1 MQEAQIEI
9 TQKKHDAE
17 KQKALQDFDTF
28 KLKTAE
34 MSQRAAK
41 EYLLKYESQES
52 EINKMNLKFNEK
64 LKLFEDLNSEL
75 KAKFLESKSSSS
87 SGLDDMK
94 KSYEEKNNELMRSNN
109 EKYEKMMKEQLLI
122 QGEWKML

>member
-75 KAKFLESKSSSS
+75 KAKFL
-87 SGLDDMK
+87 
-94 KSYEEKNNELMRSNN
+94 
-109 EKYEKMMKEQLLI
+109 
-122 QGEWKML
+122 